1 MTAMQD
7 VKDAVGHD
15 DRMRKCAGTFGELVQ
30 FADLVFEV
38 GRRQAGAHGRLLF
51 LSCLNHGELTAS
63 NKFLKAR
70 VASSEGTGV
79 SRPSVPSC
87 TRSMQPTA
95 RPAVMSP
102 GLSPNMIDAVKSM
115 LRSSAALRSMPGR
128 GFLQLQSIR
137 YAGFAF
143 SGW

>member
-7 VKDAVGHD
+7 VKDAVCHD
-15 DRMRKCAGTFGELVQ
+15 DRMRKCAGTFGEFVQ

-38 GRRQAGAHGRLLF
+38 GRRQAGAHGRLL
-51 LSCLNHGELTAS
+51 SCLNHGELTAS
-63 NKFLKAR
+63 NRFLKAR

-79 SRPSVPSC
+79 SRPLVPSC
-87 TRSMQPTA
+87 TRSMQPAA

-102 GLSPNMIDAVKSM
+102 GLSPNIIDAVRSM